1 MHDLVPLKN
10 LSELPPHITI
20 QEFREIVEAVDRYF
34 DSKKL
39 TKTRAFKRDRDK
51 LFLRI
56 LWETGG
62 RVADVCRI
70 EEKDFDFE
78 RGILNLKVAKT
89 KKILQVPLGQGIL
102 LQISEYLRK
111 WDKKDHLFGFTRVEA
126 WHLIKRYSKLAG
138 IDDVHPHKFRH
149 GLAIHL
155 LNSKV
160 PIPIISARLGHSTT
174 RVTQEMY
181 LKITPEI
188 QKQFLDNIELS

>member
-1 MHDLVPLKN
+1 MYGLIPLKN
-10 LSELPPHITI
+10 LSELPPHITV
-20 QEFREIVEAVDRYF
+20 QEFRKILEAVDIYF
-34 DSKKL
+34 GTKKP
-39 TKTRAFKRDRDK
+39 TQIRVFKKDRDQ

-62 RVADVCRI
+62 RVADVCGI

-78 RGILNLKVAKT
+78 RGLLNLKVAKT
-89 KKILQVPLGQGIL
+89 KKLLQVPLGQGIL
-102 LQISEYLRK
+102 LHVSEYLRK
-111 WDKKDHLFGFTRVEA
+111 WNKKNHLFGFTRVEA
-126 WHLIKRYSKLAG
+126 WYLIKRYSKLAS

-174 RVTQEMY
+174 RVTQDMY

-188 QKQFLDNIELS
+188 QRQFLDNIELS